1 MVINTEVEDYQKD
14 GDDVIVKVRVYSL
27 TVIPDEFREIRA
39 RARALT
45 ATGFAS
51 SAAGVLDDV
60 ELSEV
65 DRLTRTLDM
74 VRENGN
80 EYVYTVMIDVP
91 M

>member
-80 EYVYTVMIDVP
+80 EYVYTVMVDVP
-91 M
+91 V